1 MGQLD
6 ACLDK
11 AYKKV
16 YTVEEHHVVVYTGRS
31 NQTIINAGHLND
43 LLHSSI
49 LTSSLAVSIMNVKY
63 VNGLPLY
70 RSIQEFLRN
79 DTTSPNR

>member
-1 MGQLD
+1 MEPILLLTTLDQNYLPQLQV
-6 ACLDK
+6 LL
-11 AYKKV
+11 
-16 YTVEEHHVVVYTGRS
+16 TS
-31 NQTIINAGHLND
+31 LSLNNPGEIFSLH